1 MVAGIEV
8 VRLRRPLRSKGVDLC
23 QVRGDAQPLALGANA
38 ARRSVRELADL
49 AVGEAQLFSL
59 AQGGLVERWRLRW
72 SLSAI
77 PSLVWMVAMLGLM
90 STVATP
96 SSLRALMACVPE

>member
-1 MVAGIEV
+1 MCVHLLLNHI
-8 VRLRRPLRSKGVDLC
+8 RSTNSGVT
-23 QVRGDAQPLALGANA
+23 
-38 ARRSVRELADL
+38 
-49 AVGEAQLFSL
+49 AV
-59 AQGGLVERWRLRW
+59 RW

-90 STVATP
+90 STVAMP